1 MGNPVGSLVLID
13 REKVLSMDRRVK
25 KLIIGWLIVIA
36 VGIGYY
42 FIVRHLG
49 VGIPCYIYASTGKK
63 CPGCGLTRMVM
74 HLTHFQFK
82 EAFMD
87 NQLMFVLWPFIV
99 AEIVYILVRYCRD
112 EKIPKWNL
120 ALIYTYAGLA
130 IAFMFVRNAF
140 GL

>member
-1 MGNPVGSLVLID
+1 MHMG
-13 REKVLSMDRRVK
+13 
-25 KLIIGWLIVIA
+25 
-36 VGIGYY
+36 
-42 FIVRHLG
+42 HL
-49 VGIPCYIYASTGKK
+49 
-63 CPGCGLTRMVM
+63 
-74 HLTHFQFK
+74 QFK

-99 AEIVYILVRYCRD
+99 GELIYIMVKYCKE

-130 IAFMFVRNAF
+130 VLFMVIRNAC

>member
-1 MGNPVGSLVLID
+1 MN
-13 REKVLSMDRRVK
+13 RRVK
-25 KLIIGWLIVIA
+25 KLIIGWLIVIIL
-36 VGIGYY
+36 GIIYY
-42 FIVRHLG
+42 FIVRYFG

-74 HLTHFQFK
+74 HMGHLQFK

-99 AEIVYILVRYCRD
+99 GELIYIMVKYCKE

-130 IAFMFVRNAF
+130 VLFMVIRNAC